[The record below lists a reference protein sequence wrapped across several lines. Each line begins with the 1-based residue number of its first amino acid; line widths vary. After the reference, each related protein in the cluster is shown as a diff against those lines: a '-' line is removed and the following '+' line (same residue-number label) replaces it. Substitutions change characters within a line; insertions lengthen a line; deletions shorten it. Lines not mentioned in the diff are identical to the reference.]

1 MARRPGPVLVT
12 ATLALLILI
21 WGTTWAAIRIGLEGI
36 PPLTGVALRFGIAG
50 LFLMGLALARGVP
63 LGRDP
68 LERRLW
74 WINGLLS
81 FCLSYGVVY
90 WAEQWVPTGLSAVL
104 FSTFPLF
111 VALFAH
117 LWLPEERLDAISVVG
132 ILLGVTGVTAI
143 FSDDLG
149 ALGGREVVVASAVF
163 MLSPIASAVAN
174 VAVKKWGEGV
184 PAVSLAA
191 VPMGMTAA
199 IMGGVAMV
207 FEHGRTLRW
216 TGATLGS
223 LVYLALCGS
232 ALTFTLYFWLLKHIS
247 ATRLSLITYGIPVV
261 AVIVGWL
268 FLDEVLTARTL
279 VGAVLILGGVGMVMS
294 PWRSRKRPAAV

>member
-1 MARRPGPVLVT
+1 MSVTNRPGPVLVT

-36 PPLTGVALRFGIAG
+36 PPFAGVALRFGIAG
-50 LFLMGLALARGVP
+50 LFLIGLAMVRRVP
-63 LGRDP
+63 LGASR

-90 WAEQWVPTGLSAVL
+90 WAEQWVPTGLAAVL

-111 VALFAH
+111 VALLAH
-117 LWLPEERLDAISVVG
+117 VWLPDERLDTVSVLG
-132 ILLGVTGVTAI
+132 ILLGVGGVAAI
-143 FSDDLG
+143 FSEDLG
-149 ALGGREVVVASAVF
+149 ALGGRHIAVASLVF
-163 MLSPIASAVAN
+163 MLSPIASSVAN
-174 VAVKKWGEGV
+174 VAVKKWGRGI
-184 PAVSLAA
+184 PSLSLTA

-199 IMGGVAMV
+199 IMGSLALVV
-207 FEHGRTLRW
+207 EQGRSIRW
-216 TGATLGS
+216 TGATVGS
-223 LVYLALCGS
+223 LLYLSICGS

-261 AVIVGWL
+261 AVVVGWL
-268 FLDEVLTARTL
+268 VLDETLTLRTL
-279 VGAVLILGGVGMVMS
+279 LGAILILAGVGLVVS
-294 PWRSRKRPAAV
+294 PRRRRAGA